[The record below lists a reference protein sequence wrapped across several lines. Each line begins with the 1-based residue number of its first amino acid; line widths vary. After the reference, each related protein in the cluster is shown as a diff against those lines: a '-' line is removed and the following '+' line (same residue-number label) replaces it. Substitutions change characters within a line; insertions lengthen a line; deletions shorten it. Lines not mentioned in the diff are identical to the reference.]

1 MAKKLGIYFTAG
13 YPQLDSTG
21 EILKGL
27 TESGVDFIEIGV
39 PFSDPLADGPVIQES
54 SKKALENGI
63 SLKKIFEQVGEFVKE
78 HPKHPRLLLMGYL
91 NTFLSYGIEAALSQ
105 AASMGIEGFIL
116 PDLPQEYYQK
126 HYKELFEKYGI
137 KPVFFISPSTTTKRM
152 QEVVAEEQAFIYVLS
167 RSATTGRDFSEKGID
182 LSYFERIKALQTSTE
197 RFLGFGIS
205 TREDMEKYEDYV
217 DGFIIGSA
225 FVKALGHSG
234 NVRKDVSNF
243 MNQLK

>member
-13 YPQLDSTG
+13 YPQIDSTG
-21 EILKGL
+21 EILEAL
-27 TESGVDFIEIGV
+27 SEAEVDFIEIGV

-63 SLKKIFEQVGEFVKE
+63 SLKKIFEQVADFVQK
-78 HPKHPRLLLMGYL
+78 HPKHPRLLFMGYL
-91 NTFLSYGIEAALSQ
+91 NTFLSYGMESALSQ

-126 HYKELFEKYGI
+126 HYKELFSKYGI
-137 KPVFFISPSTTTKRM
+137 KPVFFISPSTTEARM

-167 RSATTGRDFSEKGID
+167 RSATTGKDFSEKGID
-182 LSYFERIKALQTSTE
+182 LAYFERCKALQTSTE

-205 TREDMEKYEDYV
+205 TRKDMENYEDYV

-225 FVKALGHSG
+225 FVKALGQSG
-234 NVRKDVSNF
+234 DVKKEISSF